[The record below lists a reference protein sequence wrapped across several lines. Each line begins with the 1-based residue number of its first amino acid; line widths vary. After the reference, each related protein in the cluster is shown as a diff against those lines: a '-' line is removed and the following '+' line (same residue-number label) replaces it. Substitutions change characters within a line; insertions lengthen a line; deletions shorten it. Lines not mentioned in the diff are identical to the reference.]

1 MKRKYLYYSLMLIV
15 CACTQSGHI
24 IEDEVTAVSFNADRF
39 VAGIFDIPETRI
51 AFEGNSI
58 LWTVSDT
65 LGIFPETGS
74 QLYFNTTNPG
84 ATSTSFDGGGWSFK
98 NSSLYFSYFP
108 FIGNFYLDRYHIPV
122 SYVSQ
127 IQNGIDDNDIGE
139 CCFMYTDATSA
150 DSGNLHFQYHQLG
163 CILRVRA
170 TLPEGTYTRL
180 AVTAPSDCF
189 VMEGWYNL
197 LDQSPVIIPATMGN
211 QLLIC
216 LNNITLTS
224 QTQITVY
231 LMTAPVNLKGTE
243 VTVSVLNSEK
253 TEYQQKK
260 TPSGEYLVGTLNGL
274 TCNDLQA
281 VPQSMG
287 LILVDWEDGGSISG
301 DGE

>member
-1 MKRKYLYYSLMLIV
+1 M
-15 CACTQSGHI
+15 
-24 IEDEVTAVSFNADRF
+24 
-39 VAGIFDIPETRI
+39 
-51 AFEGNSI
+51 
-58 LWTVSDT
+58 
-65 LGIFPETGS
+65 
-74 QLYFNTTNPG
+74 
-84 ATSTSFDGGGWSFK
+84 
-98 NSSLYFSYFP
+98 
-108 FIGNFYLDRYHIPV
+108 
-122 SYVSQ
+122 
-127 IQNGIDDNDIGE
+127 
-139 CCFMYTDATSA
+139 
-150 DSGNLHFQYHQLG
+150 
-163 CILRVRA
+163 
-170 TLPEGTYTRL
+170 
-180 AVTAPSDCF
+180 
-189 VMEGWYNL
+189 
-197 LDQSPVIIPATMGN
+197 DQSPVIIPATMGN